1 MAPAAKQYPG
11 PSRDQD
17 IGQTSPIFVVSIED
31 QRNFW
36 IFRDVPQA
44 FELMRRSS
52 LGFFIDR
59 REKFFAVKGKA
70 NGDNQRLAAGVGG
83 REMGDAGGVNECG
96 DFLGYPHV
104 KCKRIE
110 DRR

>member
-44 FELMRRSS
+44 FELVRRNS
-52 LGFFIDR
+52 LGFFVDG
-59 REKFFAVKGKA
+59 REKFFAVKGEA
-70 NGDNQRLAAGVGG
+70 NGNNQRLAAGVGCS
-83 REMGDAGGVNECG
+83 EMSDGGSANECG
-96 DFLGYPHV
+96 DFFGYPHV
-104 KCKRIE
+104 RCSKIE

>member
-1 MAPAAKQYPG
+1 MAPPAKQNPG
-11 PSRDQD
+11 LSRDQD
-17 IGQTSPIFVVSIED
+17 VGQTSPIFVVSIAD

-44 FELMRRSS
+44 FKLVRRSS

-70 NGDNQRLAAGVGG
+70 NGNNQRLAAGAGG
-83 REMGDAGGVNECG
+83 HEMRDAGGTKESEG
-96 DFLGYPHV
+96 ISGQEA
-104 KCKRIE
+104 KKKE
-110 DRR
+110 KGG